1 MMSLKIANGAI
12 ELTPFV
18 SEYKPINMHVG
29 INAVGPGTTQ
39 ISGAR
44 TSELTNQPHAHAR
57 CLPRSTVNR
66 VQIGMLI
73 KLVIVKTRMSV
84 AKPSAN
90 FRYVET
96 NGNNSATKKP

>member
-18 SEYKPINMHVG
+18 SEYNPINTHVG
-29 INAVGPGTTQ
+29 SNAVGPGSTQ
-39 ISGAR
+39 MIG
-44 TSELTNQPHAHAR
+44 TSTNELTNQPHAHAR
-57 CLPRSTVNR
+57 CLPSTTVSR

-73 KLVIVKTRMSV
+73 RPVIVKTRMIG
-84 AKPSAN
+84 AKASGN

-96 NGNNSATKKP
+96 NGNNNATKNP